1 MVCYGSVVNFFT
13 LGLCPPTQDM
23 GGRKE
28 FIMKAKARSRILS
41 WVLTLALALS
51 LVPTALAANHQISIN
66 KDKLSLN
73 VGETADLIVTG
84 EWTTNGAPLDSPYY
98 IQWSSSDNNVVR
110 VSGKGSAYFT
120 NGSHYAEVTGLKSG
134 SATITGELKAGQGD
148 SGTIDAIHKVTCQVT
163 VTSSAEVSISFTNS
177 LSNIPAGESR
187 NLSATVTGG
196 SASKYNFEWSST
208 GPAVYNQTHGDSWSR
223 EKTSQARFDFPSS
236 GSGNITVKATPVGG
250 GETITDTISYS
261 VANGAKPT
269 VTISGSTTGSVG
281 TSKGVALTARLSN
294 QSSTATYRYE
304 WRHVPQNSYESSNRV
319 CYIEGSG
326 ASAVAYGVVAGT
338 YTFEV
343 QVFNDAVSK
352 TEPVATAQHSI
363 TFKSTSSGMLSVEP
377 ENVNIPRVSS
387 YGEGVYAVIS
397 SLSGMRDPVLTWTS
411 SNPSAVLLSTGGL
424 SNPAASV
431 ETRPTSFGTG
441 YVVTPYARAKGEATV
456 TVVLSD
462 GFAKLGEASFTV
474 TVGSILPS
482 KIPTLTLD
490 KSNFDIKV
498 GETQKMSITL
508 NGAEFGTSTS
518 GWDVKVFVG
527 MTSDP
532 RYVDFERID
541 TVSRTK
547 KELTFTGLKNGTA
560 DYYIRLTY
568 NGQTIDTNEQ
578 KFVIKVGAGSV
589 DGISL
594 NRTNL
599 TVPANL
605 TSPGSLTATLGRN
618 ITSGSGY
625 TVRWYSGNA
634 DVVRVGNSTNTSY
647 YSSTF
652 NASSTMSSVNIYG
665 ITNGRSAYVYASLID
680 NAGKQVGE
688 TQSCLVTVGQN
699 GNVTLSPS
707 AGTPP
712 TSSIVYLNNYS
723 SSAGG
728 YYATF
733 GVVPY
738 VGNTVAN
745 TSNGYYVTYSW
756 TLNGSSLN
764 SSSSSY
770 TLYAY
775 GLSSSSNHR
784 LRCTANVYRGTTSA
798 AVSSTN
804 LVGSNYLEWTVSN
817 SAYSQIN
824 VSATVYDSGS
834 YALGDVD
841 LESNRSVVE
850 KIAAQIASGYYL
862 YSVSFTNNTDTRGT
876 LSASRGTDYYASSG
890 SNGRNYLNNVT
901 FSPSASSG
909 TAVFNFTALAY
920 PNNNYGGS
928 SNARTY
934 SGTLTFY
941 IREGSA
947 NSSITYSESA
957 GNHVSLNA
965 RDFQNWW
972 TGMYSRGSLNY
983 VTFTSVSGGG
993 TLYHNYTNSSSTNV
1007 VSRGTSCYANPSSSQ
1022 VGINN
1027 LTFVPSNSSAN
1038 TVNIRFTA
1046 NGTTGSSSGTYT
1058 RTGTLTILY
1067 IKGDVKLEYSTGS
1080 DGTVSLKSSDFTEAY
1095 RNAVG
1100 STSSNLTFRFKNVPT
1115 NGTLTYK
1122 SGSSTITLTNSNIN
1136 NQTFTPS
1143 TIGNVTY
1150 TARNNT
1156 ASNLTDTVE
1165 FTCYNAGTARF
1176 VGTITFNAKPT
1187 VVQNLVVRF
1196 DCTSTNGVELD
1207 PIKFWNSA
1215 AAVMNSRY
1223 ITFGVP
1229 SGGSLYLNGAALS
1242 ANTKLS
1248 FLNNAGYQVFSG
1260 VSYRPA
1266 AGAANGTV
1274 TVPFQA
1280 YDGNGSLVAS
1290 GNVQIVLNLSTTPS
1304 TPKPVV
1310 PNVNLTD
1317 VPANSWYA
1325 QYVNPLV
1332 NAGIIGGFDDKTF
1345 RPNEDVTYGQAL
1357 ALIMRA
1363 VGINVQQGTGSTW
1376 AMPYLVEA
1384 ASRGLLPNVP
1394 YGLNDSIDRNAIAYI
1409 TAKAMNLTPVAD
1421 TSNSPFPDSKD
1432 PYVLALYNA
1441 GIIAGSDKGFEG
1453 TKSLSRA
1460 EVSAIIWRI
1469 YDKQGNNQGTQNNNQ
1484 STGSG
1489 SSSDPDRDAPFGY

>member
-28 FIMKAKARSRILS
+28 FIMKAKARSKILS

-51 LVPTALAANHQISIN
+51 LVPTALAANYQISIN

-84 EWTTNGAPLDSPYY
+84 EWTTSGAPLDSSYY

-120 NGSHYAEVTGLKSG
+120 DGLHYAEVTGLKSG

-177 LSNIPAGESR
+177 LSNIPAGEGR

-269 VTISGSTTGSVG
+269 VTISGSTTGNVG
-281 TSKGVALTARLSN
+281 SSNGVALTARLSN

-304 WRHVPQNSYESSNRV
+304 WRHVPQNSYESNNRV

-326 ASAVAYGVVAGT
+326 ASAVAYGVEAGT

-343 QVFNDAVSK
+343 RVFNDAVSK

-363 TFKSTSSGMLSVEP
+363 TFKSTSSGMLSLESYH
-377 ENVNIPRVSS
+377 VNIPTVGT

-397 SLSGMRDPVLTWTS
+397 SWQGLRDPLLTWTS
-411 SNPSAVLLSTGGL
+411 SNPSVVLLSNTI
-424 SNPAASV
+424 SKPAESV
-431 ETRPTSFGTG
+431 ETHPTSFGTG
-441 YVVTPYARAKGEATV
+441 YVVQPYAIANGEATV

-474 TVGSILPS
+474 TVGPNLPS

-498 GETQKMSITL
+498 GESQKMSITL

-518 GWDVKVFVG
+518 GWDVDVLVG
-527 MTSDP
+527 MSYDP
-532 RYVDFERID
+532 HYVDFERID

-560 DYYIRLTY
+560 DYYIRLMY
-568 NGQTIDTNEQ
+568 NGQTISTNEQ

-605 TSPGSLTATLGRN
+605 TSPGSLTATLGKN
-618 ITSGSGY
+618 ITSGNGY
-625 TVRWYSGNA
+625 TVRWHSGNA
-634 DVVRVGNSTNTSY
+634 DVVRVGNSTNTGY
-647 YSSTF
+647 YSSSF

-665 ITNGRSAYVYASLID
+665 ITNGRSAYVYASLMD
-680 NAGKQVGE
+680 NTGKQVGA

-756 TLNGSSLN
+756 TLNGSPLN

-775 GLSSSSNHR
+775 GLSSNSNHR

-798 AVSSTN
+798 AVSSAN